1 MENSFNFSKE
11 MVYGKKHLNKLEFD
25 TKKYDLTKEVT
36 DIFSVELNKLHTQSG
51 KIYKI
56 LGPNMLGKDTDT
68 EFHNKFYDK
77 TRQGWPSFTTKYNT
91 FIEEV
96 ILPYLGLKE
105 ALVQKLPNLRIQ
117 LPENIVV
124 CVNHYDSDPLHN
136 HPPKE
141 INFIYALTDM
151 YDTNTLYVET
161 MPRLEEYEPILLKA
175 GNCICFNGN
184 KCKHYNKINKTG
196 KTRVSFD
203 FRVLPLKYYNKL
215 HPTKSITTKQKFIK
229 GGYYKHFNS
238 RLPNEKIPR
247 DIWDKEKHKFNHV
260 MVKYNVKDAWDIVS
274 LFEKKLAEY
283 AGSTYGISVDNC
295 TDALF
300 LCLKYLKYKG
310 EDNHSSKNILLR
322 TLHNN

>member
-51 KIYKI
+51 KTYEI

-77 TRQGWPSFTTKYNT
+77 IHQGWPSFTTKYNT

-124 CVNHYDSDPLHN
+124 C
-136 HPPKE
+136 
-141 INFIYALTDM
+141 
-151 YDTNTLYVET
+151 
-161 MPRLEEYEPILLKA
+161 
-175 GNCICFNGN
+175 C
-184 KCKHYNKINKTG
+184 
-196 KTRVSFD
+196 
-203 FRVLPLKYYNKL
+203 
-215 HPTKSITTKQKFIK
+215 
-229 GGYYKHFNS
+229 
-238 RLPNEKIPR
+238 
-247 DIWDKEKHKFNHV
+247 
-260 MVKYNVKDAWDIVS
+260 
-274 LFEKKLAEY
+274 
-283 AGSTYGISVDNC
+283 
-295 TDALF
+295 
-300 LCLKYLKYKG
+300 
-310 EDNHSSKNILLR
+310 
-322 TLHNN
+322 